1 MSKRKIIAIVF
12 AFLILFILT
21 EIFFPEVLSNKILSY
36 FTLGLGFTLWIHSF
50 KTKNSAGIFSGS
62 FIFFSGIIL
71 FVSSSF
77 VIWNPSRMVFPALLV
92 SAGLASLLTF
102 INDKKIYYLI
112 FSVIFLL
119 LGFNFLYAR
128 MSFKF
133 SVFLSAIPHLIIGI
147 GVFII
152 IIAIIF
158 LYLLRNRYPS
168 EENSDNLKDFE
179 DETGQ

>member
-1 MSKRKIIAIVF
+1 MNKRKMTLIGF

-21 EIFFPEVLSNKILSY
+21 EILFLEFLSNKILSY
-36 FTLGLGFTLWIHSF
+36 LILGIGFTLWIHSF
-50 KTKNSAGIFSGS
+50 RANNSAGIFSGS

-102 INDKKIYYLI
+102 LNDRKIFYLI
-112 FSVIFLL
+112 FSVISLL

-133 SVFLSAIPHLIIGI
+133 LVFFSVIPHLLASIGI
-147 GVFII
+147 FIVI
-152 IIAIIF
+152 VTIIF
-158 LYLLRNRYPS
+158 LYLFRNKYHL
-168 EENSDNLKDFE
+168 EENKKEFYDFE
-179 DETGQ
+179 DKNE

>member
-1 MSKRKIIAIVF
+1 MNKRKMTLIGF

-21 EIFFPEVLSNKILSY
+21 EILFPEFLSNKILSY
-36 FTLGLGFTLWIHSF
+36 LILGVGFTLWIHSF
-50 KTKNSAGIFSGS
+50 RTNNSAGIFSGS

-102 INDKKIYYLI
+102 LNNRKIFYLI
-112 FSVIFLL
+112 FSVISLL

-133 SVFLSAIPHLIIGI
+133 LVFFSVIPHLLASIGI
-147 GVFII
+147 FIVI
-152 IIAIIF
+152 VAIIF
-158 LYLLRNRYPS
+158 LYLFRNKYHS
-168 EENSDNLKDFE
+168 EENRNEFYDFE
-179 DETGQ
+179 DKNE